1 MPVNKKDVQ
10 NIMQSYLNK
19 TTNERKDVDH
29 PEHYKLNEHGIE
41 CIDAIQ
47 ATMEHNSFN
56 EYLRGT
62 IMKYLWR
69 CNYKNNKKK
78 DLLKAQWYLN
88 KLISNLHGNNS

>member
-47 ATMEHNSFN
+47 ATMDHNSFN
-56 EYLRGT
+56 E
-62 IMKYLWR
+62 
-69 CNYKNNKKK
+69 
-78 DLLKAQWYLN
+78 
-88 KLISNLHGNNS
+88 

>member
-47 ATMEHNSFN
+47 ATMDHNSFN

-62 IMKYLWR
+62 IMKY
-69 CNYKNNKKK
+69 
-78 DLLKAQWYLN
+78 
-88 KLISNLHGNNS
+88 